1 MIAIVIRVA
10 ATSMVALSVAL
21 AASSVTAQSGTGQAC
36 GPAVWSTADQKH
48 VTVPCTAPTP
58 KAEAGKTA
66 CGVPTW
72 STADQRHTVLP
83 CTDPSASSE
92 RSAHIGE

>member
-1 MIAIVIRVA
+1 MISIGFRIAS
-10 ATSMVALSVAL
+10 TSMVALSVAF
-21 AASSVTAQSGTGQAC
+21 AASSVTAQSSTGQAC

-48 VTVPCTAPTP
+48 VTVPCTVPTP
-58 KAEAGKTA
+58 KAEPGKAA

-72 STADQRHTVLP
+72 STADQRHTVVP

>member
-21 AASSVTAQSGTGQAC
+21 AASSVAAQSGTGQAC
-36 GPAVWSTADQKH
+36 GPAV
-48 VTVPCTAPTP
+48 
-58 KAEAGKTA
+58 
-66 CGVPTW
+66 W